1 MDREDLISLE
11 AFCRHTNAEITFIA
25 SLQEYDLIEII
36 QVNDVQYVP
45 SHQLP
50 EVEKMVRL
58 RNELNINAEGIEA
71 ICGLLQKISDM
82 QHEID
87 MLKRRL
93 RLYEDL

>member
-11 AFCRHTNAEITFIA
+11 AFCRHSNAEITFVT
-25 SLQEYDLIEII
+25 SLQDYDLIEII
-36 QVNDVQYVP
+36 QVNNVQYVP
-45 SHQLP
+45 LHQLP

-71 ICGLLQKISDM
+71 NYGLLQKISDM

-93 RLYEDL
+93 GLYEDL